1 MERVDLK
8 RVETKAAPVFL
19 RGMLSCSIVQLLRCS
34 VAHIQKSDLKSA
46 TISVDTINTG
56 GIEFALICDDMHFMQ
71 RDRLQCL
78 KGDR

>member
-1 MERVDLK
+1 MISP
-8 RVETKAAPVFL
+8 PVFL
-19 RGMLSCSIVQLLRCS
+19 RGMLSCSIAQMLNAQLLTL
-34 VAHIQKSDLKSA
+34 QKSDLKSA

-78 KGDR
+78 KGDH